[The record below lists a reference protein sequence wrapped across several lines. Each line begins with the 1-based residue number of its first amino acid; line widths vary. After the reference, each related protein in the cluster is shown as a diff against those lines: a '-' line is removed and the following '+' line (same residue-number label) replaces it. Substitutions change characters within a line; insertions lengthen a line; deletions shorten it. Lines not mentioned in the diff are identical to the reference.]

1 MGSCSE
7 AVLKAI
13 KMGFTRIIKLV
24 SHKLEQVWKQ
34 NWQPPWNI
42 STPIKDIR
50 KAQQGHQLT
59 LQVIQ
64 LTIIALAKLVTN
76 TLCIIFAQIA
86 NFD

>member
-34 NWQPPWNI
+34 NRQPPWNI
-42 STPIKDIR
+42 SAPIEDIR

-59 LQVIQ
+59 LQATQ
-64 LTIIALAKLVTN
+64 LTMMALAKLATN
-76 TLCIIFAQIA
+76 YPMHHLWTNC
-86 NFD
+86 